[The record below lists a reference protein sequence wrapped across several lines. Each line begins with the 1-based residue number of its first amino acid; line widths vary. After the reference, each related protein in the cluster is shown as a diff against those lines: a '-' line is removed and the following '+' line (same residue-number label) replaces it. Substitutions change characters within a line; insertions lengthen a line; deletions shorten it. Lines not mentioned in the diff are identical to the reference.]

1 MSKPTP
7 ARTSVVNPR
16 RNSIAD
22 ITHRFKDIY
31 FHFKALMPPDAVGL
45 VTLLVP
51 LKVCSQ
57 SPYLQQLQAVRHGM
71 IYLPLFKR

>member
-45 VTLLVP
+45 VNLLVP
-51 LKVCSQ
+51 LNMYPKALTCSN
-57 SPYLQQLQAVRHGM
+57 
-71 IYLPLFKR
+71 FKQFGTG